1 MYDVSCSGHLEV
13 GESLKRALMRK
24 ANKCDDLTWSPVDE
38 LPSNLIE
45 TRKVMIDNY
54 LNDHSYSEYN
64 FK

>member
-1 MYDVSCSGHLEV
+1 MYDVSCSGHLEA
-13 GESLKRALMRK
+13 GDSLKSDLIRK
-24 ANKCDDLTWSPVDE
+24 AKKCDDLTWFPVDE

-54 LNDHSYSEYN
+54 LNDNSYSEYN